1 MSTKRTD
8 SNNYTII
15 FSVVMVVVV
24 GSLLAFF
31 ANFTKERRDNN
42 DKIKTQI
49 DILNSIGIVVDR
61 SDEIKIKGKGT
72 GKLAS
77 FNKFIK
83 DQLVIEGSS
92 AIKDSTAYL
101 IDVKKEMDAAKKG
114 KTQRLPLFVA
124 EKDGKTLYILPVRGN
139 GLWDAIWGY
148 IALNDDLKSINGV
161 YFDHKAETPGLGAN
175 ITESYFTE
183 DFKGENLYDASGNF
197 KGIEISKSN
206 GDPNNEDKTDNQ
218 VDAISG
224 ATITGNGVGAMI
236 NSGIRAYLPYFET
249 LKK

>member
-15 FSVVMVVVV
+15 FSVIMVVVV

-31 ANFTKERRDNN
+31 ANFTKELRVKN
-42 DKIKTQI
+42 DQVKAQI
-49 DILNSIGIVVDR
+49 DILSAIGVEADR
-61 SDEIKIKGKGT
+61 SNATEMF
-72 GKLAS
+72 S
-77 FNKFIK
+77 QFIK
-83 DQLVIEGSS
+83 QQKVIEGSDVS
-92 AIKDSTAYL
+92 DDDKAYL

-114 KTQRLPLFVA
+114 KTQKLPLFVA
-124 EKDGKTLYILPVRGN
+124 EKDGKTLYIMPVRGN

-148 IALNDDLKSINGV
+148 IALNDDLKSIYGV
-161 YFDHKAETPGLGAN
+161 YFDHKGETPGLGAN
-175 ITESYFTE
+175 ITESFFTE
-183 DFKGENLYDASGNF
+183 DFKGEYIYDTTGNF

-236 NSGIRAYLPYFET
+236 NSGIRSYLPYFET

>member
-8 SNNYTII
+8 SNSYTII
-15 FSVVMVVVV
+15 FSVIMVVVV

-31 ANFTKERRDNN
+31 ANFTKDLRIKN
-42 DKIKTQI
+42 DQVKAQI
-49 DILNSIGIVVDR
+49 DILSAIGVAADR
-61 SDEIKIKGKGT
+61 SNATEMFTQYIKQQKVIAGTEVSDDEK
-72 GKLAS
+72 
-77 FNKFIK
+77 
-83 DQLVIEGSS
+83 
-92 AIKDSTAYL
+92 AYL
-101 IDVKKEMDAAKKG
+101 IDVKKEMDGAKKG
-114 KTQRLPLFVA
+114 NVQRLPLFVA

-148 IALNDDLKSINGV
+148 IALNDDLKTINGV
-161 YFDHKAETPGLGAN
+161 YFDHKGETPGLGAN
-175 ITESYFTE
+175 ITESFFTE
-183 DFKGENLYDASGNF
+183 DFKGEYLYDATGNF

>member
-8 SNNYTII
+8 SNSYTII
-15 FSVVMVVVV
+15 FSVIMVVVV

-31 ANFTKERRDNN
+31 ANFTKDLRVKN
-42 DKIKTQI
+42 DQVKAQI
-49 DILNSIGIVVDR
+49 DILSAIGVAADR
-61 SDEIKIKGKGT
+61 SNATEMFTQYIKEQK
-72 GKLAS
+72 
-77 FNKFIK
+77 
-83 DQLVIEGSS
+83 VIAGAEVSDDD
-92 AIKDSTAYL
+92 KAYL

-124 EKDGKTLYILPVRGN
+124 EKDGKTLYIMPVRGN

-148 IALNDDLKSINGV
+148 IALNDDLKTINGV

-175 ITESYFTE
+175 ITESFFTD
-183 DFKGENLYDASGNF
+183 DFKGEHLYDASRNF

>member
-8 SNNYTII
+8 SNSYTII
-15 FSVVMVVVV
+15 FSVIMVVVV

-31 ANFTKERRDNN
+31 ANFTKDLRVKN
-42 DKIKTQI
+42 DQVKAQI
-49 DILNSIGIVVDR
+49 DILSAIGVESDR
-61 SDEIKIKGKGT
+61 SNATEMFTQYIKQQKVIAGTEVSDDEK
-72 GKLAS
+72 
-77 FNKFIK
+77 
-83 DQLVIEGSS
+83 
-92 AIKDSTAYL
+92 AYL
-101 IDVKKEMDAAKKG
+101 IDVKKEMDGAKKG
-114 KTQRLPLFVA
+114 NVQRLPLFVA

-148 IALNDDLKSINGV
+148 IAINDDLKTINGV

-175 ITESYFTE
+175 ITESFFTD
-183 DFKGENLYDASGNF
+183 DFKGEYLYDASGNF

>member
-8 SNNYTII
+8 SNSYTII
-15 FSVVMVVVV
+15 FSVIMVVVV

-31 ANFTKERRDNN
+31 ANFTKDLRIKN
-42 DKIKTQI
+42 DQVKAQI
-49 DILNSIGIVVDR
+49 DILSAIGVAADR
-61 SDEIKIKGKGT
+61 SNATEMFTQYIKQQKVIAGTEVSDDEK
-72 GKLAS
+72 
-77 FNKFIK
+77 
-83 DQLVIEGSS
+83 
-92 AIKDSTAYL
+92 AYL
-101 IDVKKEMDAAKKG
+101 IDVKKEMDGAKKG
-114 KTQRLPLFVA
+114 NVQRLPLFVA

-148 IALNDDLKSINGV
+148 IALNDDLKTINGV
-161 YFDHKAETPGLGAN
+161 YFDHKGETPGLGAN
-175 ITESYFTE
+175 ITESFFTE
-183 DFKGENLYDASGNF
+183 DFKGEFLYDASGNF

>member
-8 SNNYTII
+8 SNSYTII
-15 FSVVMVVVV
+15 FSVIMVVVV

-31 ANFTKERRDNN
+31 ANFTKDLRVKN
-42 DKIKTQI
+42 DQVKAQI
-49 DILNSIGIVVDR
+49 DILSAIGVAADR
-61 SDEIKIKGKGT
+61 SNATEMFTQYIKEQKVIAGTEVSDDEK
-72 GKLAS
+72 
-77 FNKFIK
+77 
-83 DQLVIEGSS
+83 
-92 AIKDSTAYL
+92 AYL

-124 EKDGKTLYILPVRGN
+124 EKDGKILYIMPVRGN

-148 IALNDDLKSINGV
+148 IALNDDLKTINGV

-175 ITESYFTE
+175 ITESFFTE
-183 DFKGENLYDASGNF
+183 DFKGEHLYDVSGNF

>member
-8 SNNYTII
+8 SNSYTII
-15 FSVVMVVVV
+15 FSVIMVVVV

-31 ANFTKERRDNN
+31 ANFTKDLRVKN
-42 DKIKTQI
+42 DQVKAQI
-49 DILNSIGIVVDR
+49 DILSAIGVESDR
-61 SDEIKIKGKGT
+61 SNATEMFTQYIKEQKVITGT
-72 GKLAS
+72 DVSNDDK
-77 FNKFIK
+77 
-83 DQLVIEGSS
+83 
-92 AIKDSTAYL
+92 AYL
-101 IDVKKEMDAAKKG
+101 IDIKKEMDGAKKG
-114 KTQRLPLFVA
+114 NVQRLPLFVA

-148 IALNDDLKSINGV
+148 IAINDDLKTINGV

-175 ITESYFTE
+175 ITESFFTD
-183 DFKGENLYDASGNF
+183 DFKGEYLYDASGNF

>member
-8 SNNYTII
+8 SNSYTII
-15 FSVVMVVVV
+15 FSVIMVVVV

-31 ANFTKERRDNN
+31 ANFTKDLRIKN
-42 DKIKTQI
+42 DQVKAQI
-49 DILNSIGIVVDR
+49 DILSAIGVAADR
-61 SDEIKIKGKGT
+61 SNATEMFTQYIKQQKVIAGTEVSDDEK
-72 GKLAS
+72 
-77 FNKFIK
+77 
-83 DQLVIEGSS
+83 
-92 AIKDSTAYL
+92 AYL
-101 IDVKKEMDAAKKG
+101 IDVKKEMDGAKKG
-114 KTQRLPLFVA
+114 NVQRLPLFVA

-148 IALNDDLKSINGV
+148 IALNDDLKTINGV
-161 YFDHKAETPGLGAN
+161 YFDHKGETPGLGAN
-175 ITESYFTE
+175 ITESFFTE
-183 DFKGENLYDASGNF
+183 DFKGEHLYDASGNF

>member
-8 SNNYTII
+8 SNSYTII

-31 ANFTKERRDNN
+31 ANFTKDLRVKN
-42 DKIKTQI
+42 DQVKAQI
-49 DILNSIGIVVDR
+49 DILSAIGIQADR
-61 SDEIKIKGKGT
+61 SNATEMFT
-72 GKLAS
+72 Q
-77 FNKFIK
+77 FIK
-83 DQLVIEGSS
+83 EQKVITGTDVSDDD
-92 AIKDSTAYL
+92 KAYL

-114 KTQRLPLFVA
+114 NLQRLPLFVA